1 MYGFILRA
9 APQALFVAL
18 LGAITAKV
26 VGLLAEVM
34 TDGPGTQSDLLING
48 LLAVSDHYILVGIAA
63 LVVTWVG
70 RAVLE
75 ARVGR
80 GY

>member
-26 VGLLAEVM
+26 VGLLAETM
-34 TDGPGTQSDLLING
+34 LAGPATESDLLVSG
-48 LLAVSDHYILVGIAA
+48 LTAVSDHYILVGIAA
-63 LVVTWVG
+63 LIVTWIG

-75 ARVGR
+75 ARAGR